1 MLAGLGDLQSR
12 LGRNEQAR
20 TAYDEARTLYK
31 QESNRLG
38 EANVLR
44 GLGDLES
51 GLGRNEQARTAYDV
65 PDVVHSEHFR
75 VVTPMTRPLNYSEA

>member
-1 MLAGLGDLQSR
+1 VLRGLGGLESR

-38 EANVLR
+38 EANVLA

-51 GLGRNEQARTAYDV
+51 RLGR
-65 PDVVHSEHFR
+65 
-75 VVTPMTRPLNYSEA
+75 